1 MGLHAL
7 PVLENMRTKWVGYVS
22 PYVNQQ
28 KSEVNKASKPM
39 SCIGKGNTLTVICEK
54 YEENRSAP
62 EKCP

>member
-7 PVLENMRTKWVGYVS
+7 PVSENMSPKY

-28 KSEVNKASKPM
+28 KSVVNKASKPM
-39 SCIGKGNTLTVICEK
+39 SCIGKGNSLTVICEK
-54 YEENRSAP
+54 YEENWSAP